1 MNRVLSIFLVFLSL
15 QATAQNYNVR
25 LIPDSLIKNAHVV
38 KRMEE
43 VHVIIKSLNKVV
55 ITNKYALTIL
65 DEEGDEASSYINAY
79 SSMRNLSS
87 IEGNLYDASGNK
99 VKSVKKKDIIDAPVS
114 DGFSLMLDDRFKKHN
129 FYCKQYPYTIEYFD
143 EMEVN
148 NSYFLPTW
156 SPFESDHYAVQQSK
170 FIVETAPEYQLRVKQ
185 QNINLKPQI
194 TQGKTTTYT
203 WEFKNGVAIVMEPL
217 QPAMKEVLPMIR
229 IGATDFSMDNYIGDM
244 RSWQSLGK
252 FNTSLNK
259 GRDVLP
265 DNIKQAVHH
274 LVDTISGTGKK
285 VEKLYQY
292 LQNNTRYI
300 SVQLGIGGWQ
310 PFDAKYVASNKYG
323 DCKALS
329 NYMVSLLKEAGVK
342 AHYVLVK
349 SGDGEAGLQEDFP
362 SPSFFNH
369 VIACVPN
376 GKDSIWLECTSQNT
390 AAGYM
395 GTFTGNRK
403 VLLIGDDGGYV
414 VKTPVLSA
422 KDNFQS
428 RTTKAIV
435 KADGSMTADIFTH
448 LTGEQQELQHQL
460 IHSFTGEQREKYLNR
475 ALSLPTYQVNQS
487 KYTEFPGR
495 IPVIDEYLQIQST
508 HYASITGKR
517 MFLVPNFVNQ
527 SNRRLLS
534 DEQRKYPIH
543 FKSAFYDIDTIQ
555 IELPSNFQI
564 ESLPKD
570 VALHNQFGDF
580 EMRFKVLNNKI
591 EVVRTQI
598 RNIAEFPATAYPELV
613 DFFDKIYK
621 ADHQSV
627 VFVKKED

>member
-1 MNRVLSIFLVFLSL
+1 MKYLLCFFFVILSII
-15 QATAQNYNVR
+15 APAQNYNVR
-25 LIPDSLIKNAHVV
+25 LIPDSLLKNAHVV

-43 VHVIIKSLNKVV
+43 VHVIIKSLNNVV
-55 ITNKYALTIL
+55 VTNKYALTIL
-65 DEEGDEASSYINAY
+65 DEEGDEASTYLNAY
-79 SSMRNLSS
+79 SSMRDLSS
-87 IEGNLYDASGNK
+87 IEGNLYDASGTK
-99 VKSVKKKDIIDAPVS
+99 IKSVKKKDIIDAPVS

-129 FYCKQYPYTIEYFD
+129 FYCKQYPYTIEYSD
-143 EMEVN
+143 VMEVN

-156 SPFESDHYAVQQSK
+156 SPFESDHYSVQQSK
-170 FIVETAPEYQLRVKQ
+170 FIVETSPEYQIRIKQ
-185 QNINLKPQI
+185 QNFNVEPQL
-194 TQGKTTTYT
+194 TKGKTNIYS

-217 QPAMKEVLPMIR
+217 QPSMKELVPMIR
-229 IGATDFSMDNYIGDM
+229 IGASDFSMDNYKGDM
-244 RSWQSLGK
+244 RSWFSLGK

-259 GRDVLP
+259 DRDVLP
-265 DNIKQAVHH
+265 DNIKQTVHQ
-274 LVDTISGTGKK
+274 LVDTIGDTGKK
-285 VEKLYQY
+285 VEKLYHY

-329 NYMVSLLKEAGVK
+329 NYMVSLLKEAGIK

-349 SGDGEAGLQEDFP
+349 SGEGETGLQEDFP
-362 SPSFFNH
+362 SPSFFDH

-376 GKDSIWLECTSQNT
+376 GKDSIWLECTSQNNPT
-390 AAGYM
+390 GYM

-403 VLLIGDDGGYV
+403 VLLINDDGGYV
-414 VKTPVLSA
+414 VKTPALSA
-422 KDNFQS
+422 KDNFQT
-428 RTTKAIV
+428 RTTKAVV

-460 IHSFTGEQREKYLNR
+460 LYSFTKEEREEYLNK
-475 ALSLPTYQVNQS
+475 ALNLGTYQVSQS

-495 IPVIDEYLQIQST
+495 IPAIDEYLQVQST
-508 HYASITGKR
+508 NYASITGKR
-517 MFLVPNFVNQ
+517 IFFVPNFVNQ
-527 SNRRLLS
+527 SGRRLIS
-534 DEQRKYPIH
+534 DEQRKYPIR

-570 VALHNQFGDF
+570 VSLHNQFGDF
-580 EMRFKVLNNKI
+580 EMKFKVTNNQV
-591 EVVRTQI
+591 EVVRTQT

-613 DFFDKIYK
+613 DYFDKIYK

-627 VFVKKED
+627 VFVKKGE